1 MCKPIVKWV
10 GGKRQLLDELISLM
24 PKKYNRYIEP
34 FIGGGALFFELCPEN
49 ALINDYNKELINLYR
64 VVKNK
69 PMELIND
76 LKKHKNRSEYYYKI
90 RALDR
95 DEKKF
100 EKLTYVERASRFIYL
115 NKTGFNG
122 LYRVNS
128 KNQYNVPFGKYKNPK
143 YCEPDNIM
151 ACSKLL
157 QKTEIINGD
166 FEIIKNKIKKGDFV
180 YFDPPYVPLT
190 ATASFTGYTDKGF
203 NEDMQFRLKE
213 LCDYID
219 SIGAYFM
226 LSNSYCDF
234 VLELYN
240 VDNYAIHTVKAKR
253 NINCN
258 GNGRGE
264 VKEVIITNY

>member
-1 MCKPIVKWV
+1 MCKPIIKWV

-100 EKLTYVERASRFIYL
+100 EKLTDIGRASRFVYL

-143 YCEPDNIM
+143 YCGILAN
-151 ACSKLL
+151 
-157 QKTEIINGD
+157 N
-166 FEIIKNKIKKGDFV
+166 V
-180 YFDPPYVPLT
+180 LT
-190 ATASFTGYTDKGF
+190 A
-203 NEDMQFRLKE
+203 
-213 LCDYID
+213 
-219 SIGAYFM
+219 
-226 LSNSYCDF
+226 
-234 VLELYN
+234 
-240 VDNYAIHTVKAKR
+240 
-253 NINCN
+253 
-258 GNGRGE
+258 
-264 VKEVIITNY
+264 